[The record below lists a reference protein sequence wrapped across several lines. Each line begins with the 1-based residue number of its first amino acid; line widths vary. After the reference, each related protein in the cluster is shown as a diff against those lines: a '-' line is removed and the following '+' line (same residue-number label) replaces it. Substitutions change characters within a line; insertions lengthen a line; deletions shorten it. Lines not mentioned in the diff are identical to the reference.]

1 MASEAIE
8 KLIAGLN
15 RLPGIG
21 AKSARRIALDML
33 TWDTDAVR
41 ALADLMVDVK
51 TRVRRCSIC
60 FNLTE
65 VEPCSVCSDVRRDR
79 SRVMVID
86 FIGDLLAFEHTGL
99 YRGLYHVLDG
109 RISPLDGVGPEDLN
123 ISQLLNRLRQ
133 GGEIREVILPNGPT
147 VEGDAT
153 AQYLSQCLTPYE
165 VSVTQIARGLPV
177 GSDLALADQVTL
189 SRALEGRRE
198 Y

>member
-1 MASEAIE
+1 V
-8 KLIAGLN
+8 
-15 RLPGIG
+15 G

-33 TWDTDAVR
+33 TWDTKAVR
-41 ALADLMVDVK
+41 ELSELMIDVK
-51 TRVRRCSIC
+51 TRVKRCSVC

-65 VEPCSVCSDVRRDR
+65 VEPCSVCTDARRDR
-79 SRVMVID
+79 TKVMVVD
-86 FIGDLLAFEHTGL
+86 FIGDLLAVERTGL
-99 YRGLYHVLDG
+99 YRGQYHVLDG
-109 RISPLDGVGPEDLN
+109 RISPLDGIGPEDLN
-123 ISQLLNRLRQ
+123 IPPLLDRLRQ
-133 GGEIREVILPNGPT
+133 GEIQEVILANGPT

-153 AQYLSQCLTPYE
+153 AQYLSQCLTPFE

>member
-8 KLIAGLN
+8 KLIAALN

-21 AKSARRIALDML
+21 AKSARRLALEML
-33 TWDTDAVR
+33 TWDTDEVR
-41 ALADLMVDVK
+41 KLADLMVDVK

-65 VEPCSVCSDVRRDR
+65 IEPCSVCSDTRRDR
-79 SRVMVID
+79 SRVIVVD
-86 FIGDLLAFEHTGL
+86 FIGDLLAFERTGL

-123 ISQLLNRLRQ
+123 ISQLLHRLRH
-133 GGEIREVILPNGPT
+133 GEIREVILANGPT

-153 AQYLSQCLTPYE
+153 AQYLSQCLVPFE
-165 VSVTQIARGLPV
+165 ISITQIAHGLPV

>member
-1 MASEAIE
+1 VASDAIE
-8 KLIAGLN
+8 RLISGLN
-15 RLPGIG
+15 RLPGVG

-33 TWDTDAVR
+33 TWDTKAVR
-41 ALADLMVDVK
+41 ELSELMIDVK
-51 TRVRRCSIC
+51 TRVKRCSVC

-65 VEPCSVCSDVRRDR
+65 VEPCSVCTDARRDR
-79 SRVMVID
+79 TKVMVVD
-86 FIGDLLAFEHTGL
+86 FIGDLLAVERTGL
-99 YRGLYHVLDG
+99 YRGQYHVLDG
-109 RISPLDGVGPEDLN
+109 RISPLDGIGPEDLN
-123 ISQLLNRLRQ
+123 IPPLLDRLRQ
-133 GGEIREVILPNGPT
+133 GEIQEVILANGPT

-153 AQYLSQCLTPYE
+153 AQYLSQCLTPFE